1 MPKILKNTI
10 LNLPRIHSLKIYK
23 KDVSK
28 NYYCSF
34 YVGTNVLKSGNKE
47 ISLRTSNLKEARAK
61 APEVYKDFL
70 NNNLNEILKENKPN
84 FDRDIAIP
92 FFKGRIKKYQDRGKT
107 GNNNQG
113 IREKLRYDN
122 YINQFFKNLDYS
134 NVELMENAISD
145 LVNNLREDKKTENTI
160 SKYLNIL
167 SLMFKL
173 ANRKRLMD
181 YLPEMPQVKIIHQA
195 RPSYLNTELNLIN
208 KRLKEEF
215 ETTKDKFYLEVK
227 DYLNLIRSAGFRP
240 GIQPLMIK
248 NFQYRYLQP
257 DNQDDPILQFE
268 IFNTKTS
275 PKHKLTCHPYFT
287 KNVFPEIVK
296 RNENT
301 TAEDYLLFP
310 NVKNRQQLYAKI
322 SKTFTRISMA
332 LGLYVRNGQS
342 RPIYSIRHT
351 FITNRYTANAPLE
364 VVARSSNTSEK
375 MIKNF
380 YLNPQ
385 DETMIEEHKRL
396 FPTNPTKSK
405 TK

>member
-1 MPKILKNTI
+1 MPYLFSKAELKNT
-10 LNLPRIHSLKIYK
+10 KI
-23 KDVSK
+23 
-28 NYYCSF
+28 
-34 YVGTNVLKSGNKE
+34 E
-47 ISLRTSNLKEARAK
+47 
-61 APEVYKDFL
+61 
-70 NNNLNEILKENKPN
+70 
-84 FDRDIAIP
+84 
-92 FFKGRIKKYQDRGKT
+92 
-107 GNNNQG
+107 
-113 IREKLRYDN
+113 LRYDN

-173 ANRKRLMD
+173 ANRTRKMN
-181 YLPEMPQVKIIHQA
+181 YLPEMPEVKIIHQA

-208 KRLKEEF
+208 KRLREEF
-215 ETTKDKFYLEVK
+215 ETTEDKFYLDMK

-296 RNENT
+296 RNENS

-375 MIKNF
+375 MVKNF

-396 FPTNPTKSK
+396 FPKK
-405 TK
+405 